1 LLNTFL
7 SKITL
12 YAASLDSN
20 YTACRKNLIMVISSS
35 HNYSKSDFDI
45 VNINTAN
52 KINVKRFTQN
62 GQIQIY
68 QSSYRGSYPSI
79 IRDSL
84 RNAALGRKV
93 LLIQFMKGGVKQGV
107 DNAVKLCGNLTWVR
121 SSHSYDEY
129 NQEEIEN
136 NKNLKQS
143 IHESTLELW
152 DFCKKELV
160 SGQNDQIILDEIFL
174 AIEMKI
180 IDKDELISTLEN
192 RFISGDVILTGTYI
206 PKDLFLMANQITEL
220 RS

>member
-1 LLNTFL
+1 
-7 SKITL
+7 
-12 YAASLDSN
+12 
-20 YTACRKNLIMVISSS
+20 MVISSS
-35 HNYSKSDFDI
+35 HIYSKRNLDVVDT
-45 VNINTAN
+45 NTAD
-52 KINVKRFTQN
+52 KFNVKRLTQS

-121 SSHSYDEY
+121 SSHSFDQY
-129 NQEEIEN
+129 NSEAIEK
-136 NKNLKQS
+136 NKNLKKS

-152 DFCKKELV
+152 DYCKKELQ
-160 SGQNDQIILDEIFL
+160 SGEIDQIILDEIFL
-174 AIEMKI
+174 AIDMKI
-180 IDKDELISTLEN
+180 IDKDDLISTLEN
-192 RFISGDVILTGTYI
+192 RFISGDVILTGTDI
-206 PKDLFLMANQITEL
+206 PKDLLLMANQVTQL